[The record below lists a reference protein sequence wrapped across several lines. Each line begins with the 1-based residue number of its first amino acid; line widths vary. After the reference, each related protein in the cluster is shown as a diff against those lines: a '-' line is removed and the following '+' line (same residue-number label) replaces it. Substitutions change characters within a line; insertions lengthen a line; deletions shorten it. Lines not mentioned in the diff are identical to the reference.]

1 MKNNRG
7 FSLLEL
13 MIVIGIIAILSGI
26 IVPNMISWYQ
36 RQGLRNAVYELQSN
50 LQLAK
55 MTAVKDNNSCDVNID
70 TAARSYDIPCINK
83 TVSLNDYTGG
93 VTFGSPG
100 GNSTA
105 GGLTFTSRGICS
117 PFGNI
122 YLTDRDRSAYYR
134 IQIIISGG
142 IVTSKWNG
150 SIWR

>member
-1 MKNNRG
+1 MKNKKG
-7 FSLLEL
+7 FSLIEL

-70 TAARSYDIPCINK
+70 TAALSYDIPCINK

-93 VTFGSPG
+93 VMFGSPG

-105 GGLTFTSRGICS
+105 GVLTFTSRGICS
-117 PFGNI
+117 PFGSI
-122 YLTDRDRSAYYR
+122 YLTDKDRSAYYKV
-134 IQIIISGG
+134 QVIISGG